1 MIPGKNGSASL
12 VAKALTDVG
21 FITLRYD
28 KRASG
33 PQAME
38 NVTRLVGKIGMQSY
52 LEELI
57 GGVRYLA
64 DRKDVVAGRIFV
76 LSNSEGCIHDLNY
89 QIHVTEL
96 PFECLVLTA
105 AMAQPA
111 GVLARSQLAA
121 IPRGQPI
128 VSGIRCGDK
137 RF

>member
-1 MIPGKNGSASL
+1 
-12 VAKALTDVG
+12 
-21 FITLRYD
+21 
-28 KRASG
+28 
-33 PQAME
+33 
-38 NVTRLVGKIGMQSY
+38 MQSY

-96 PFECLVLTA
+96 PFAGLVLTA